1 MRLLV
6 TVFLVLTLA
15 VPVAAADGSEQDK
28 EALRS
33 LARLFERA
41 VAERDLK
48 KFQTVLA
55 PEFVGTLV
63 TDEVVTRDSL
73 VKFWDW
79 VWGLIGATGRWEVKI
94 DPEPT
99 MFFGD
104 IAVARG
110 AGNDHIVTG
119 SGREYRFLWHW
130 TLVLQKRDGQW
141 KPLVGHGSMD
151 PLGNPF
157 IKVEQR
163 WLKTLFGTG
172 GLVVGLV
179 VGVGGTLLLR
189 RRRAG

>member
-110 AGNDHIVTG
+110 AGNDHIVTEG
-119 SGREYRFLWHW
+119 GREYRFLWHW
-130 TLVLQKRDGQW
+130 TLVLQKRDGRW
-141 KPLVGHGSMD
+141 TPLAGHGSMD